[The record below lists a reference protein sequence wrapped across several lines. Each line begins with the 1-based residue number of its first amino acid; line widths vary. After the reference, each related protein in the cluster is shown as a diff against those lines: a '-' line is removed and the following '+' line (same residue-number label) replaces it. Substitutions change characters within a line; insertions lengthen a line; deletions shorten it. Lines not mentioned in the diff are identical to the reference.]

1 MALVGTNRT
10 GLTTRMPQGVTNA
23 EPWQGMGLAGLLDP
37 TWAHTYAQDFDQYVA
52 ADFTLSGTG
61 TPAAALA
68 AGNGGI
74 LNVSTT
80 AGATDSAFLI
90 KNPVA
95 FNVNTAT
102 KQTFFKFAGTVSR
115 TDGAFYVGMTST
127 AVAEASIVN
136 GIVLYKAAAGT
147 TFILDVIV
155 GSVHT
160 SVALPAACVIAA
172 ATYIEL
178 DIVVDMLGNVLAF
191 WNPTTGN
198 NPVQPSQPFANPA
211 TMTRGAVAII
221 PASTLTTGLPTVTL
235 APIVSYTNGS
245 ANAVTVGVDYIVC
258 STER

>member
-10 GLTTRMPQGVTNA
+10 GLTTRLPQGVTNA
-23 EPWQGMGLAGLLDP
+23 EPWQTMGLAGLLDP
-37 TWAHTYAQDFDQYVA
+37 TWAHTYATDFDNYGS
-52 ADFTLSGTG
+52 ADWTLSGTG

-68 AGNGGI
+68 SGNGGI
-74 LNVSTT
+74 LNLSTT
-80 AGATDSAFLI
+80 AGASDSAFLI
-90 KNPVA
+90 KNPTA
-95 FNVNTAT
+95 FVVNTAT

-115 TDGAFYVGMTST
+115 TDGAFYCGLTST
-127 AVAEASIVN
+127 AVAEGSIVN

-155 GSVHT
+155 GSAHN

-172 ATYIEL
+172 GTYIEL
-178 DIVVDMLGNVLAF
+178 GIVVDAVGNVLAF

-211 TMTRGAVAII
+211 SMVRGAVAMI
-221 PASTLTTGLPTVTL
+221 PAPTLPSAVL

-245 ANAVTVGVDYIVC
+245 ANAVTVGVDYLVC

>member
-1 MALVGTNRT
+1 MVALVGTNRA
-10 GLTTRMPQGVTNA
+10 GLTTRIPQGVTNA
-23 EPWQGMGLAGLLDP
+23 EQWQTMGLAGLLDP
-37 TWAHTYAQDFDQYVA
+37 TWAHTYTNDFDQYVA

-74 LNVSTT
+74 LNLSTT

-115 TDGAFYVGMTST
+115 TDGAFYCGLAST
-127 AVAEASIVN
+127 AVAEASLVN

-155 GSVHT
+155 GSAHT
-160 SVALPAACVIAA
+160 SVALPTACVIAA
-172 ATYIEL
+172 GTYIEL
-178 DIVVDMLGNVLAF
+178 GIVVDMVGNVLAF

-211 TMTRGAVAII
+211 SMVRGAVAMI
-221 PASTLTTGLPTVTL
+221 PAPALPTVTL

-245 ANAVTVGVDYIVC
+245 ANATTVAVDYLVT